1 MEFQLPAVFR
11 RFGEKIP
18 LAADKGFEGS
28 YQFLPDGVEGRVGYL
43 GKELLEIVEQ
53 QLILFRQHR
62 QRRIVAHRP
71 HGLVAAGGHGR
82 GQHPQFL
89 VGIAKGPLPAGQ
101 FGPVGPGRRRGR
113 RQVGQGNLVFPQP
126 LAVGLAAGQVL
137 FQLGIADNAPFL
149 EADQKHP
156 ARLEAAALLDLRRG
170 NIQYAGFRGHHQLV
184 ILGDGVAE
192 GAQAVAIQH
201 SADVAVG
208 GGHNHRRPVPRL
220 HQAGMVFVKIPLF
233 RGHGRVLFPRLGNHH
248 QHGVVEAAAGHSQQF
263 QGVVKAGGVAGPRG
277 HHRGN
282 FFNIRPEQ
290 RRFELGFPGVH
301 PVDIAAQGVDFP
313 VVGQKAVGM
322 GQFPVAQS
330 VGAEPGMHQG
340 KGADQGRVLQ
350 ILIKAG
356 DLMGHQQPLINQ
368 GAVGKAANIEVIGI
382 LDAQA
387 ALLDFPLNDLAEDV
401 KFPFQG
407 FRVLPR
413 GAADKDLLNVGLDGA
428 GIPAQLVRVHR
439 HGAPAQEFQPLGG
452 DAAVNQGAA
461 LGLGRGGRRQEN
473 HPHAVAARFGQGN
486 AQGGRFLLKELMRQ
500 LNQDAGPV
508 AGFRVAAASP
518 PMAQVDQ
525 GFQALGD
532 DLVGLAAPDVGHHA
546 HPAAVVFQLGG
557 VKAILGQFP

>member
-1 MEFQLPAVFR
+1 M
-11 RFGEKIP
+11 
-18 LAADKGFEGS
+18 
-28 YQFLPDGVEGRVGYL
+28 
-43 GKELLEIVEQ
+43 
-53 QLILFRQHR
+53 
-62 QRRIVAHRP
+62 
-71 HGLVAAGGHGR
+71 
-82 GQHPQFL
+82 
-89 VGIAKGPLPAGQ
+89 GIAKGPLPAGQ

-113 RQVGQGNLVFPQP
+113 RQIGQSHLIFPQP

-137 FQLGIADNAPFL
+137 FQLGIADNAPFGQ
-149 EADQKHP
+149 ADQKHP

-170 NIQYAGFRGHHQLV
+170 NIQYPGFRGHHQLV

-192 GAQAVAIQH
+192 GAQAVAIQDG
-201 SADVAVG
+201 ADVAIR

-220 HQAGMVFVKIPLF
+220 HQAGMVFVEIPLF
-233 RGHGRVLFPRLGNHH
+233 RRHRRVLFPRLRNHH
-248 QHGVVEAAAGHSQQF
+248 QHGVVQAAAGHGQQF
-263 QGVVKAGGVAGPRG
+263 QGIVKTGGVAGSRG

-282 FFNIRPEQ
+282 FFDVRAEQ
-290 RRFELGFPGVH
+290 RRCKLGFPGVH

-322 GQFPVAQS
+322 GQFPVAQG

-340 KGADQGRVLQ
+340 KGADQGGLLQ
-350 ILIKAG
+350 IRIKAG
-356 DLMGHQQPLINQ
+356 DLVRHQQPLINQ
-368 GAVGKAANIEVIGI
+368 GAVGKAANVKVIGI
-382 LDAQA
+382 LNAQA

-401 KFPFQG
+401 EFPFQL

-413 GAADKDLLNVGLDGA
+413 RAADKDLLNVGLDGA
-428 GIPAQLVRVHR
+428 GIPTQLIRVDR

-461 LGLGRGGRRQEN
+461 LGLGRRGRRQEN
-473 HPHAVAARFGQGN
+473 HPHTVAARLRQSY
-486 AQGGRFLLKELMRQ
+486 AQGRSFLLKELMRQ

-508 AGFRVAAASP
+508 PGFRVAAASP

-525 GFQALGD
+525 GFQSLSD